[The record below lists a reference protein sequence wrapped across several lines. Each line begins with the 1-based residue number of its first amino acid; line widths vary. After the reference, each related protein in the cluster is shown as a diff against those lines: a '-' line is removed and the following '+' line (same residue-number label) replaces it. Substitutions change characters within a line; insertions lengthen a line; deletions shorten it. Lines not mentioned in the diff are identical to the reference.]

1 MTNHKSMRGIE
12 IDLAKLI
19 ARQEKNI
26 TIGNTK
32 TNARGDQLGK
42 GGRIVKSA
50 DELAREHYN
59 RNDPKAV
66 VQGGIKADADT
77 PEIAR
82 TRVEEI
88 ARPQEDDFKNPP
100 SKPEPKPATVPEP
113 KPASTP
119 EIKPAAM
126 PGPEPTPAPTPE
138 PVPAPVKEDK
148 KSYVQERD
156 DPWVEDEEGNFVRQS
171 TLKEGSNER
180 VSKPKANK
188 QPAKKKITSKKQ
200 QETSK

>member
-1 MTNHKSMRGIE
+1 MAKFKSMRGVE
-12 IDLAKLI
+12 VDMAKLM

-32 TNARGDQLGK
+32 SNARGDQLGK

-77 PEIAR
+77 PEILQ

-88 ARPQEDDFKNPP
+88 AKPKEEDFTNPP
-100 SKPEPKPATVPEP
+100 PKPEPKPATVPEP

-119 EIKPAAM
+119 EVKPAAM
-126 PGPEPTPAPTPE
+126 PPAEPVVEPVIEPEPS
-138 PVPAPVKEDK
+138 PVKEN
-148 KSYVQERD
+148 D
-156 DPWVEDEEGNFVRQS
+156 DPWVEDKDGNFVRQS
-171 TLKEGSNER
+171 ELNQQEQNER
-180 VSKPKANK
+180 VSKPKA
-188 QPAKKKITSKKQ
+188 KQ
-200 QETSK
+200 QPK

>member
-1 MTNHKSMRGIE
+1 MANRKSMRGVE
-12 IDLAKLI
+12 IDLGKLM

-77 PEIAR
+77 PEIR
-82 TRVEEI
+82 QTRVEEI
-88 ARPQEDDFKNPP
+88 AKPQEDDWKE
-100 SKPEPKPATVPEP
+100 PEPTKPAVTPEI

-119 EIKPAAM
+119 EVKPAAM
-126 PGPEPTPAPTPE
+126 PRPDPVPEQ
-138 PVPAPVKEDK
+138 VPAPVED
-148 KSYVQERD
+148 D
-156 DPWVEDEEGNFVRQS
+156 DPWVEDKDGNFVRQS
-171 TLKEGSNER
+171 ELHQQEQNER
-180 VSKPKANK
+180 VSKPKANQQHK
-188 QPAKKKITSKKQ
+188 SNKKK
-200 QETSK
+200 

>member
-1 MTNHKSMRGIE
+1 MAHKSMRGVE
-12 IDLAKLI
+12 IDIAKLI
-19 ARQEKNI
+19 SRQEKNI

-32 TNARGDQLGK
+32 TNARGDQLGR

-88 ARPQEDDFKNPP
+88 AKPKEEDFTNPP
-100 SKPEPKPATVPEP
+100 PKPEPKPATVPTP

-119 EIKPAAM
+119 EVKPAAM
-126 PGPEPTPAPTPE
+126 PQAEPVVEPKPETTPE
-138 PVPAPVKEDK
+138 PVKETK
-148 KSYVQERD
+148 ESYLQERD
-156 DPWVEDEEGNFVRQS
+156 DPWVEDADGNFVRRSELQ
-171 TLKEGSNER
+171 EQNER